1 MKKLNRNAFWAIV
14 KDMNWDKDCNYERI
28 SDEIEAG
35 EYGNKTYMVAFL
47 NTWQDVN
54 SDLNK
59 AVDTLSDEDYNK
71 YIGKS
76 DDGLSDLLAHIMGI
90 GKEAYNKVIEDPKK
104 FYQYTDE
111 ARESFAYTLH
121 IIYDWIEVMKNEN
134 DGDNEIAI
142 QLEIR
147 DLEYK
152 KENLLD
158 KPYREVSSEVTAIE
172 IQIDKLTHKL

>member
-1 MKKLNRNAFWAIV
+1 MTKLNRNAFWAII
-14 KDMNWDKDCNYERI
+14 KDMNWNKDCNYERI

-35 EYGNKTYMVAFL
+35 EYGNKAYMVTFL
-47 NTWQDVN
+47 NTWQAV
-54 SDLNK
+54 SSELNK
-59 AVDTLSDEDYNK
+59 AVDSLSDEDYTE
-71 YIGKS
+71 YINKS
-76 DDGLSDLLAHIMGI
+76 DDGLSDLIAHVI
-90 GKEAYNKVIEDPKK
+90 GLGKKAYNKVIEDPTM
-104 FYQYTDE
+104 FSEYRDE

-121 IIYDWIEVMKNEN
+121 IIYDWIDVMKNEN

-158 KPYREVSSEVTAIE
+158 KPYREVASEVTAIE
-172 IQIDKLTHKL
+172 IKIDKLAHKL